1 MRSNIKK
8 VYILAS
14 LLILSSCGGGGGGG
28 AVAQAI
34 AAAISSFTSSSS
46 SVLLG
51 GSVDIS
57 WASTNATSC
66 TASGSWTGT
75 KATSGSETVTIS
87 SAGNNTFT
95 ISCTG
100 EGGSSSRS
108 QSIEGYRNIAG
119 ITLDGY
125 ISGASVFVDTDS
137 DYIMDSDET
146 STTSGSDGSFT
157 IKYENGALISL
168 GGQDVDTL
176 TQLDN
181 FQIIRDLSG
190 YSSDNFMITPVTSVA
205 HFMPSQNIYNTLG
218 LDSTIDINTAD
229 PVANKGDG
237 AGYDVLYEK
246 GNQLTVLAY
255 SLQNMANNLKT
266 TTDSTADYFKAISE
280 EINTEHTATSAAVN
294 IEKKAFI
301 EKVLDNL
308 VTAKSLTISADNKA
322 NAVTALS
329 SVLPII
335 GVKSTDA
342 LTSSVIRFST
352 NTFQTDF
359 VSIANG
365 SAEVTLVNSYTSDVL
380 NYIATDQNIN
390 ASDIQP
396 TILAFADTISLQEDA
411 TVSFSPLLN
420 DSLTTG
426 SAFVITVSSPQNG
439 SVSISGETLT
449 YTPSANFNGQ
459 DSFNYTVTQGSIS
472 ASSTVSV
479 TVAAV
484 NDAPTL
490 NISTSINYNEN
501 STVTIDASAADVDG
515 DDITLTLS
523 GTDAESFNITG
534 NIITFKTPP
543 DFETKNSY
551 SITLTV
557 TDGVETIEKTITIN
571 ITDINESVGYKVPS
585 SIDVIETK
593 E

>member
-51 GSVDIS
+51 GTVDIS

-66 TASGSWTGT
+66 SAPWTTKTGT
-75 KATSGSETVTIS
+75 SGTETVTITT
-87 SAGNNTFT
+87 AGSNTFT

-137 DYIMDSDET
+137 DYIMDSGET

-190 YSSDNFMITPVTSVA
+190 YSSDNFMITPVTSIA

-308 VTAKSLTISADNKA
+308 VAAKSLTISADNKA

-335 GVKSTDA
+335 GVKSTDT

-359 VSIANG
+359 ISIANG
-365 SAEVTLVNSYTSDVL
+365 SAEVTLVNSYSSDVL

-390 ASDIQP
+390 AADIQP
-396 TILAFADTISLQEDA
+396 TILAFADSISLQEDS
-411 TVSFSPLLN
+411 TVSFSPLIN

-426 SAFVITVSSPQNG
+426 SAFVITTSSPLNG

-459 DSFNYTVTQGSIS
+459 DSFNYTVTQGSIT
-472 ASSTVSV
+472 ASSSVSV

-490 NISTSINYNEN
+490 NIASTISYKEN
-501 STVTIDASAADVDG
+501 DTVTIDPSALDVDG
-515 DDITLTLS
+515 DDLTLTIS
-523 GTDAESFNITG
+523 GTDADSFTLTNNLISFNSS
-534 NIITFKTPP
+534 P
-543 DFETKNSY
+543 DFETKSSY
-551 SITLTV
+551 VITLTL
-557 TDGVETIEKTITIN
+557 TDGVLSVEKTITIN
-571 ITDINESVGYKVPS
+571 INDINEDIGYKVPT

>member
-66 TASGSWTGT
+66 SAPWTTQTGT
-75 KATSGSETVTIS
+75 SGTETVTITT
-87 SAGNNTFT
+87 AGSNTFT

-137 DYIMDSDET
+137 DYIMDSGET

-190 YSSDNFMITPVTSVA
+190 YSSDNFMITPVTSIA

-218 LDSTIDINTAD
+218 LDSSIDINTAD

-280 EINTEHTATSAAVN
+280 EISTEHTATSAAVN

-308 VTAKSLTISADNKA
+308 VAAKSLTISADNKA

-365 SAEVTLVNSYTSDVL
+365 SAEVALVNSYSSDVL

-411 TVSFSPLLN
+411 SVSFSPLLN

-472 ASSTVSV
+472 ASSSVSV

-490 NISTSINYNEN
+490 NIATSINYDEN

-523 GTDAESFNITG
+523 GTDAELFNITG
-534 NIITFKTPP
+534 NTISFKTPP

-557 TDGVETIEKTITIN
+557 TDGVETIEKNITIN
-571 ITDINESVGYKVPS
+571 ITDINESIGYKVPS
-585 SIDVIETK
+585 SIEVIETK

>member
-280 EINTEHTATSAAVN
+280 EISTEHSATSAAVN

-308 VTAKSLTISADNKA
+308 VAAKSLTISADNKA

-335 GVKSTDA
+335 GVKSTDT

-359 VSIANG
+359 ISIANG
-365 SAEVTLVNSYTSDVL
+365 SAEVGLVNSYSSDVL

-390 ASDIQP
+390 AADIQP
-396 TILAFADTISLQEDA
+396 TILAFADSISLQEDS
-411 TVSFSPLLN
+411 TVSFSPLIN

-426 SAFVITVSSPQNG
+426 SAFVITTSSPLNG

-459 DSFNYTVTQGSIS
+459 DSFNYTVTQGSIT
-472 ASSTVSV
+472 ASSSVSV

-490 NISTSINYNEN
+490 NIASTISYKEN
-501 STVTIDASAADVDG
+501 DTVTIDPSALDVDG
-515 DDITLTLS
+515 DDLTLTIG
-523 GTDAESFNITG
+523 GTDADSFTLTNNLISFNSS
-534 NIITFKTPP
+534 P
-543 DFETKNSY
+543 DFETKSSY
-551 SITLTV
+551 VITLTL
-557 TDGVETIEKTITIN
+557 TDGVLSVEKTITIN
-571 ITDINESVGYKVPS
+571 INDINEDIGYKVPT

>member
-51 GSVDIS
+51 GTVDIS

-66 TASGSWTGT
+66 SAPWTTQTGT
-75 KATSGSETVTIS
+75 SGTETVTITT
-87 SAGNNTFT
+87 AGNNTFT

-100 EGGSSSRS
+100 EGGSSSQS

-125 ISGASVFVDTDS
+125 ISGANIFIDTDS
-137 DYIMDSDET
+137 DYIMDSGET

-190 YSSDNFMITPVTSVA
+190 YSSDNFMITPVTSIA

-218 LDSTIDINTAD
+218 LDSSIDINTAD

-280 EINTEHTATSAAVN
+280 EISTEHTATSAAVN

-308 VTAKSLTISADNKA
+308 VAAKSLTISADNKA

-335 GVKSTDA
+335 GVKSTDT

-359 VSIANG
+359 ISIANG
-365 SAEVTLVNSYTSDVL
+365 SAEVGLVNSYSSDVL

-390 ASDIQP
+390 AADIQP
-396 TILAFADTISLQEDA
+396 TILAFADSISLQEDS
-411 TVSFSPLLN
+411 TVSFSPLIN

-426 SAFVITVSSPQNG
+426 SAFVITTSSPLNG

-459 DSFNYTVTQGSIS
+459 DSFNYTVTQGSIT
-472 ASSTVSV
+472 ASSSVSV

-490 NISTSINYNEN
+490 NIASTISYKEN
-501 STVTIDASAADVDG
+501 DTVTIDPSALDVDG
-515 DDITLTLS
+515 DDLTLTIS
-523 GTDAESFNITG
+523 GTDADSFTLTNNLISFNSS
-534 NIITFKTPP
+534 P
-543 DFETKNSY
+543 DFETKSSY
-551 SITLTV
+551 VITLTL
-557 TDGVETIEKTITIN
+557 TDGVLSVEKTITIN
-571 ITDINESVGYKVPS
+571 INDINEDIGYKVPT

>member
-1 MRSNIKK
+1 MRSNINK
-8 VYILAS
+8 VYILTS
-14 LLILSSCGGGGGGG
+14 LLVLSSCGGGGGGG

-34 AAAISSFTSSSS
+34 AAAITSFTSSATST
-46 SVLLG
+46 LIG
-51 GSVDIS
+51 GSVDIT

-66 TASGSWTGT
+66 SASGSWSGT
-75 KATSGSETVTIS
+75 KATSGSETIS
-87 SAGNNTFT
+87 ITTAGNNTFT
-95 ISCTG
+95 ITCTG
-100 EGGSSSRS
+100 EGGSSSQS
-108 QSIEGYRNIAG
+108 QSIEGYRNISG

-125 ISGASVFVDTDS
+125 ISGASVFVDTDAN
-137 DYIMDSDET
+137 YIMDSGET
-146 STTSGSDGSFT
+146 STTSGSDGSFA

-218 LDSTIDINTAD
+218 LDSSIDINTAD

-237 AGYDVLYEK
+237 AGFDLLYEK

-266 TTDSTADYFKAISE
+266 STDSTADYFKAISE

-335 GVKSTDA
+335 GVKSTDT

-365 SAEVTLVNSYTSDVL
+365 SAEVALVNSYTSDVL

-411 TVSFSPLLN
+411 TVSFSPLIN

-426 SAFVITVSSPQNG
+426 SAFVITTSSPLNG

-449 YTPSANFNGQ
+449 YTPSANFNGL
-459 DSFNYTVTQGSIS
+459 DSFNYTVTQGSIT

-490 NISTSINYNEN
+490 NIASVINYKEN
-501 STVTIDASAADVDG
+501 NTGTIDTAASDVDG

-523 GTDAESFNITG
+523 GTDSELFNLTG
-534 NIITFKTPP
+534 NILSFKTPP
-543 DFETKNSY
+543 DFETKDSY
-551 SITLTV
+551 SITITL

>member
-51 GSVDIS
+51 GTVDIS

-66 TASGSWTGT
+66 SAPWTTQTGT
-75 KATSGSETVTIS
+75 SGTETVTITT
-87 SAGNNTFT
+87 AGNNTFT

-100 EGGSSSRS
+100 EGGSSSQS

-125 ISGASVFVDTDS
+125 ISGANIFIDTDS
-137 DYIMDSDET
+137 DYIMDSGET

-190 YSSDNFMITPVTSVA
+190 YSSDNFMITPVTSIA

-218 LDSTIDINTAD
+218 LDSSIDINTAD

-280 EINTEHTATSAAVN
+280 EISTEHTATSAAVN

-308 VTAKSLTISADNKA
+308 VAAKSLTISADNKA

-365 SAEVTLVNSYTSDVL
+365 SAEVALVNSYSSDVL

-411 TVSFSPLLN
+411 SVSFSPLLN

-472 ASSTVSV
+472 ASSSVSV

-490 NISTSINYNEN
+490 NIATSINYDEN

-523 GTDAESFNITG
+523 GTDAELFNITG
-534 NIITFKTPP
+534 NTISFKTPP

-557 TDGVETIEKTITIN
+557 TDGVETIEKNITIN
-571 ITDINESVGYKVPS
+571 ITDINESIGYKVPS

>member
-1 MRSNIKK
+1 MHSNIKK

-66 TASGSWTGT
+66 SAPWTTQTGT
-75 KATSGSETVTIS
+75 SGTETVTITT
-87 SAGNNTFT
+87 AGSNTFT

-137 DYIMDSDET
+137 DYIMDSGET

-190 YSSDNFMITPVTSVA
+190 YSSDNFMITPVTSIA

-218 LDSTIDINTAD
+218 LDSSIDINTAD

-308 VTAKSLTISADNKA
+308 VAAKSLTISADNKA

-335 GVKSTDA
+335 GVKSTDT

-359 VSIANG
+359 ISIANG
-365 SAEVTLVNSYTSDVL
+365 SAEVGLVNSYSSDVL

-390 ASDIQP
+390 AADIQP
-396 TILAFADTISLQEDA
+396 TILAFADSISLQEDS
-411 TVSFSPLLN
+411 TVSFSPLIN

-426 SAFVITVSSPQNG
+426 SAFVITTSSPLNG

-459 DSFNYTVTQGSIS
+459 DSFNYTVTQGSIT
-472 ASSTVSV
+472 ASSSVSV

-490 NISTSINYNEN
+490 NIASTISYKEN
-501 STVTIDASAADVDG
+501 DTVTIDPSALDVDG
-515 DDITLTLS
+515 DDLTLTIS
-523 GTDAESFNITG
+523 GTDADSFTLTNNLISFNSS
-534 NIITFKTPP
+534 P
-543 DFETKNSY
+543 DFETKSSY
-551 SITLTV
+551 VITLTL
-557 TDGVETIEKTITIN
+557 TDGVLSVEKTITIN
-571 ITDINESVGYKVPS
+571 INDINEDIGYKVPT

>member
-1 MRSNIKK
+1 MRSNINK
-8 VYILAS
+8 VYILTS
-14 LLILSSCGGGGGGG
+14 LLVLSSCGGGGGGG

-34 AAAISSFTSSSS
+34 AAAITSFTSSATST
-46 SVLLG
+46 LIG
-51 GSVDIS
+51 GSVDIT

-66 TASGSWTGT
+66 SASGSWSGT
-75 KATSGSETVTIS
+75 KATSGSETIS
-87 SAGNNTFT
+87 ITTAGNNTFT
-95 ISCTG
+95 ITCTG
-100 EGGSSSRS
+100 EGGSSSQS
-108 QSIEGYRNIAG
+108 QSIEGYRNISG

-125 ISGASVFVDTDS
+125 ISGASVFVDTDAN
-137 DYIMDSDET
+137 YIMDSGET
-146 STTSGSDGSFT
+146 STTSGSDGSFA

-218 LDSTIDINTAD
+218 LDSSIDINTAD

-237 AGYDVLYEK
+237 AGYDLLYEK

-266 TTDSTADYFKAISE
+266 STDSTADYFKAISE

-335 GVKSTDA
+335 GVKSTDT

-365 SAEVTLVNSYTSDVL
+365 SAEVALVNSYTSDVL

-411 TVSFSPLLN
+411 TVSFSPLIN

-426 SAFVITVSSPQNG
+426 SAFVITTSSPLNG

-449 YTPSANFNGQ
+449 YTPSANFNGL
-459 DSFNYTVTQGSIS
+459 DSFNYTVTQGSIT

-490 NISTSINYNEN
+490 NIASVINYKEN
-501 STVTIDASAADVDG
+501 NTGTIDTAASDVDG

-523 GTDAESFNITG
+523 GTDSELFNLTG
-534 NIITFKTPP
+534 NILSFKTPP
-543 DFETKNSY
+543 DFETKDSY
-551 SITLTV
+551 SITITL

>member
-14 LLILSSCGGGGGGG
+14 LFILSSCGGGGGGG

-51 GSVDIS
+51 GTVDIS

-66 TASGSWTGT
+66 SAPWTTQTGT
-75 KATSGSETVTIS
+75 SGTETVTITT
-87 SAGNNTFT
+87 AGSNNFT

-108 QSIEGYRNIAG
+108 QSIEGYRNIVG

-125 ISGASVFVDTDS
+125 ISGASVFVDADS

-237 AGYDVLYEK
+237 AGYDMLYEK

-308 VTAKSLTISADNKA
+308 VTAKSLTISSDNKA

-335 GVKSTDA
+335 GVKSTDT

-359 VSIANG
+359 ISIANG
-365 SAEVTLVNSYTSDVL
+365 SAEVGLVNSYSSDVL

-390 ASDIQP
+390 AADIQP
-396 TILAFADTISLQEDA
+396 TILAFADSISLQEDS
-411 TVSFSPLLN
+411 TVSFSPLIN

-426 SAFVITVSSPQNG
+426 SAFVITTSSPLNG

-459 DSFNYTVTQGSIS
+459 DSFNYTVTQGSIT
-472 ASSTVSV
+472 ASSSVSV

-490 NISTSINYNEN
+490 NIASTISYKEN
-501 STVTIDASAADVDG
+501 DTVTIDPSALDVDG
-515 DDITLTLS
+515 DDLTLTIS
-523 GTDAESFNITG
+523 GTDADSFTLTNNLISFNSS
-534 NIITFKTPP
+534 P
-543 DFETKNSY
+543 DFETKSSY
-551 SITLTV
+551 VITLTL
-557 TDGVETIEKTITIN
+557 TDGVLSVEKTITIN
-571 ITDINESVGYKVPS
+571 INDINEDIGYKVPT

>member
-66 TASGSWTGT
+66 SAPWTTQTGT
-75 KATSGSETVTIS
+75 SGTETVTITT
-87 SAGNNTFT
+87 AGSNTFT

-137 DYIMDSDET
+137 DYIMDSGET

-190 YSSDNFMITPVTSVA
+190 YSSDNFMITPVTSIA

-218 LDSTIDINTAD
+218 LDSSIDINTAD

-280 EINTEHTATSAAVN
+280 EISTEHTATSAAVN

-308 VTAKSLTISADNKA
+308 VAAKSLTISADNKA

-335 GVKSTDA
+335 GVKSTDT

-359 VSIANG
+359 ISIANG
-365 SAEVTLVNSYTSDVL
+365 SAEVGLVNSYSSDVL

-390 ASDIQP
+390 AADIQP
-396 TILAFADTISLQEDA
+396 TILAFADSISLQEDS
-411 TVSFSPLLN
+411 TVSFSPLIN

-426 SAFVITVSSPQNG
+426 SAFVITTSSPLNG

-459 DSFNYTVTQGSIS
+459 DSFNYTVTQGSIT
-472 ASSTVSV
+472 ASSSVSV

-490 NISTSINYNEN
+490 NIASTISYKEN
-501 STVTIDASAADVDG
+501 DTVTIDPSALDVDG
-515 DDITLTLS
+515 DDLTLTIS
-523 GTDAESFNITG
+523 GTDADSFTLTNNLISFNSS
-534 NIITFKTPP
+534 P
-543 DFETKNSY
+543 DFETKSSY
-551 SITLTV
+551 VITLTL
-557 TDGVETIEKTITIN
+557 TDGVLSVEKTITIN
-571 ITDINESVGYKVPS
+571 INDINEDIGYKVPT

>member
-66 TASGSWTGT
+66 SAPWTTQTGT
-75 KATSGSETVTIS
+75 SGTETVTITT
-87 SAGNNTFT
+87 AGSNTFT

-137 DYIMDSDET
+137 DYIMDSGET

-190 YSSDNFMITPVTSVA
+190 YSSDNFMITPVTSIA

-218 LDSTIDINTAD
+218 LDSSIDINTAD

-237 AGYDVLYEK
+237 AGYDLLYEK

-280 EINTEHTATSAAVN
+280 EISTEHTATSAAVN

-308 VTAKSLTISADNKA
+308 VAAKSLTISADNKA

-365 SAEVTLVNSYTSDVL
+365 SAEVALVNSYSSDVL

-411 TVSFSPLLN
+411 SVSFSPLLN

-472 ASSTVSV
+472 ASSSVSV

-490 NISTSINYNEN
+490 NIATSINYDEN

-523 GTDAESFNITG
+523 GTDAELFNITG
-534 NIITFKTPP
+534 NTISFKTPP

-557 TDGVETIEKTITIN
+557 TDGVETIEKNITIN
-571 ITDINESVGYKVPS
+571 ITDINESIGYKVPS

>member
-51 GSVDIS
+51 GTVDIS

-66 TASGSWTGT
+66 SAPWTTQTGT
-75 KATSGSETVTIS
+75 SGTETVTITT
-87 SAGNNTFT
+87 AGNNTFT

-100 EGGSSSRS
+100 EGGSSSQS

-125 ISGASVFVDTDS
+125 ISGANIFIDTDS
-137 DYIMDSDET
+137 DYIMDSGET

-190 YSSDNFMITPVTSVA
+190 YSSDNFMITPVTSIA

-218 LDSTIDINTAD
+218 LDSSIDINTAD

-237 AGYDVLYEK
+237 AGYDLLYEK

-280 EINTEHTATSAAVN
+280 EISTEHTATSAAVN

-308 VTAKSLTISADNKA
+308 VAAKSLTISADNKA

-335 GVKSTDA
+335 GVKSTDT

-359 VSIANG
+359 ISIANG
-365 SAEVTLVNSYTSDVL
+365 SAEVGLVNSYSSDVL

-390 ASDIQP
+390 AADIQP
-396 TILAFADTISLQEDA
+396 TILAFADSISLQEDS
-411 TVSFSPLLN
+411 TVSFSPLIN

-426 SAFVITVSSPQNG
+426 SAFVITTSSPLNG

-459 DSFNYTVTQGSIS
+459 DSFNYTVTQGSIT
-472 ASSTVSV
+472 ASSSVSV

-490 NISTSINYNEN
+490 NIASTISYKEN
-501 STVTIDASAADVDG
+501 DTVTIDPSALDVDG
-515 DDITLTLS
+515 DDLTLTIS
-523 GTDAESFNITG
+523 GTDADSFTLTNNLISFNSS
-534 NIITFKTPP
+534 P
-543 DFETKNSY
+543 DFETKSSY
-551 SITLTV
+551 VITLTL
-557 TDGVETIEKTITIN
+557 TDGVLSVEKTITIN
-571 ITDINESVGYKVPS
+571 INDINEDIGYKVPT

>member
-51 GSVDIS
+51 GTVDIS

-66 TASGSWTGT
+66 SAPWTT
-75 KATSGSETVTIS
+75 KTSTSGTETVTITT
-87 SAGNNTFT
+87 AGSNTFT

-137 DYIMDSDET
+137 DYIMDSGET

-190 YSSDNFMITPVTSVA
+190 YSSDNFMITPVTSIA

-308 VTAKSLTISADNKA
+308 VAAKSLTISADNKA

-335 GVKSTDA
+335 GVKSTDT

-359 VSIANG
+359 ISIANG
-365 SAEVTLVNSYTSDVL
+365 SAEVTLVNSYSSDVL

-390 ASDIQP
+390 AADIQP
-396 TILAFADTISLQEDA
+396 TILAFADSISLQEDS
-411 TVSFSPLLN
+411 TVSFSPLIN

-426 SAFVITVSSPQNG
+426 SAFVITTSSPLNG

-459 DSFNYTVTQGSIS
+459 DSFNYTVTQGSIT
-472 ASSTVSV
+472 ASSSVSV

-490 NISTSINYNEN
+490 NIASTISYKEN
-501 STVTIDASAADVDG
+501 DTVTIDPSALDVDG
-515 DDITLTLS
+515 DDLTLTIS
-523 GTDAESFNITG
+523 GTDADSFTLTNNLISFNSS
-534 NIITFKTPP
+534 P
-543 DFETKNSY
+543 DFETKSSY
-551 SITLTV
+551 VITLTL
-557 TDGVETIEKTITIN
+557 TDGVLSVEKTITIN
-571 ITDINESVGYKVPS
+571 INDINEDIGYKVPT

>member
-1 MRSNIKK
+1 MRSNINK
-8 VYILAS
+8 VYILTS
-14 LLILSSCGGGGGGG
+14 LLVLSSCGGGGGGG

-34 AAAISSFTSSSS
+34 AAAITSFTSSATST
-46 SVLLG
+46 LIG

-57 WASTNATSC
+57 WASTNASSC
-66 TASGSWTGT
+66 SASGSWSGT
-75 KATSGSETVTIS
+75 KATSGSETIS
-87 SAGNNTFT
+87 ITTAGNNTFT
-95 ISCTG
+95 ITCTG
-100 EGGSSSRS
+100 EGGSSSQS
-108 QSIEGYRNIAG
+108 QSIEGYRNISG

-125 ISGASVFVDTDS
+125 ISGASVFVDTDAN
-137 DYIMDSDET
+137 YIMDSGET
-146 STTSGSDGSFT
+146 STTSGSDGSFA

-205 HFMPSQNIYNTLG
+205 HFMPTQNIYNMLG
-218 LDSTIDINTAD
+218 LDSSIDINTAD

-237 AGYDVLYEK
+237 AGYDLLYEK

-266 TTDSTADYFKAISE
+266 STDSTADYFKAISE
-280 EINTEHTATSAAVN
+280 EINTEHMATSAAVN

-335 GVKSTDA
+335 GVKSTDT

-365 SAEVTLVNSYTSDVL
+365 SAEVALVNSYTSDVL

-411 TVSFSPLLN
+411 TVSFSPLIN

-426 SAFVITVSSPQNG
+426 SAFVITTSSPLNG

-449 YTPSANFNGQ
+449 YTPSANFNGL
-459 DSFNYTVTQGSIS
+459 DSFNYTVTQGSIT

-490 NISTSINYNEN
+490 NIASVINYKEN
-501 STVTIDASAADVDG
+501 NTGTIDTAASDVDG

-523 GTDAESFNITG
+523 GTDSELFNLTG
-534 NIITFKTPP
+534 NILSFKTPP
-543 DFETKNSY
+543 DFETKDSY
-551 SITLTV
+551 SITITL
-557 TDGVETIEKTITIN
+557 TDGLETIEKTITIN

>member
-66 TASGSWTGT
+66 SAPWTTQTGT
-75 KATSGSETVTIS
+75 SGTETVTITT
-87 SAGNNTFT
+87 AGSNTFT

-108 QSIEGYRNIAG
+108 QNIEGYRNIAG

-137 DYIMDSDET
+137 DYIMDSGET

-190 YSSDNFMITPVTSVA
+190 YSSDNFMITPVTSIA

-218 LDSTIDINTAD
+218 LDSSIDINTAD

-308 VTAKSLTISADNKA
+308 VAAKSLTISADNKA

-335 GVKSTDA
+335 GVKSTDT

-359 VSIANG
+359 ISIANG
-365 SAEVTLVNSYTSDVL
+365 SAEVGLVNSYSSDVL

-390 ASDIQP
+390 AADIQP
-396 TILAFADTISLQEDA
+396 TILAFADSISLQEDS
-411 TVSFSPLLN
+411 TVSFSPLIN

-426 SAFVITVSSPQNG
+426 SAFVITTSSPLNG

-459 DSFNYTVTQGSIS
+459 DSFNYTVTQGSIT
-472 ASSTVSV
+472 ASSSVSV

-490 NISTSINYNEN
+490 NIASTISYKEN
-501 STVTIDASAADVDG
+501 DTVTIDPSALDVDG
-515 DDITLTLS
+515 DDLTLTIS
-523 GTDAESFNITG
+523 GTDADSFTLTNNLISFNSS
-534 NIITFKTPP
+534 P
-543 DFETKNSY
+543 DFETKSSY
-551 SITLTV
+551 VITLTL
-557 TDGVETIEKTITIN
+557 TDGVLSVEKTITIN
-571 ITDINESVGYKVPS
+571 INDINEDIGYKVPT

>member
-66 TASGSWTGT
+66 SAPWTTQTGT
-75 KATSGSETVTIS
+75 SGTETVTITT
-87 SAGNNTFT
+87 AGSNTFT

-137 DYIMDSDET
+137 DYIMDSGET

-190 YSSDNFMITPVTSVA
+190 YSSDNFMITPVTSIA

-218 LDSTIDINTAD
+218 LDSSIDINTAD

-280 EINTEHTATSAAVN
+280 EISTEHTATSAAVN

-308 VTAKSLTISADNKA
+308 VAAKSLTISADNKA

-365 SAEVTLVNSYTSDVL
+365 SAEVALVNSYSSDVL

-411 TVSFSPLLN
+411 SVSFSPLLN

-472 ASSTVSV
+472 ASSSVSV

-490 NISTSINYNEN
+490 NIATSINYDEN

-523 GTDAESFNITG
+523 GTDAELFNITG
-534 NIITFKTPP
+534 NTISFKTPP

-557 TDGVETIEKTITIN
+557 TDGVETIEKNITIN
-571 ITDINESVGYKVPS
+571 ITDINESIGYKVPS

>member
-14 LLILSSCGGGGGGG
+14 LFILSSCGGGGGGG

-51 GSVDIS
+51 GTVDIS

-66 TASGSWTGT
+66 SAPWTTQTGT
-75 KATSGSETVTIS
+75 SGTETVTITT
-87 SAGNNTFT
+87 AGSNNFT

-108 QSIEGYRNIAG
+108 QSIEGYRNIVG

-125 ISGASVFVDTDS
+125 ISGASVFVDADS

-237 AGYDVLYEK
+237 AGYDMLYEK

-280 EINTEHTATSAAVN
+280 EINTEHTTTSAAVN

-308 VTAKSLTISADNKA
+308 VTAKSLTISSDNKA

-335 GVKSTDA
+335 GVKSTDT

-359 VSIANG
+359 ISIANG
-365 SAEVTLVNSYTSDVL
+365 SAEVGLVNSYSSDVL

-390 ASDIQP
+390 AADIQP
-396 TILAFADTISLQEDA
+396 TILAFADSISLQEDS
-411 TVSFSPLLN
+411 TVSFSPLIN

-426 SAFVITVSSPQNG
+426 SAFVITTSSPLNG

-459 DSFNYTVTQGSIS
+459 DSFNYTVTQGSIT
-472 ASSTVSV
+472 ASSSVSV

-490 NISTSINYNEN
+490 NIASTISYKEN
-501 STVTIDASAADVDG
+501 DTVTIDPSALDVDG
-515 DDITLTLS
+515 DDLTLTIS
-523 GTDAESFNITG
+523 GTDADSFTLTNNLISFNSS
-534 NIITFKTPP
+534 P
-543 DFETKNSY
+543 DFETKSSY
-551 SITLTV
+551 VITLTL
-557 TDGVETIEKTITIN
+557 TDGVLSVEKTITIN
-571 ITDINESVGYKVPS
+571 INDINEDIGYKVPT

>member
-51 GSVDIS
+51 GTVDIS

-66 TASGSWTGT
+66 SAPWTT
-75 KATSGSETVTIS
+75 KTSTSGTETVTITT
-87 SAGNNTFT
+87 AGSNTFT

-137 DYIMDSDET
+137 DYIMDSGET

-190 YSSDNFMITPVTSVA
+190 YSSDNFMITPVTSIA

-218 LDSTIDINTAD
+218 LDSSIDINTAD

-246 GNQLTVLAY
+246 GNQLTVLVY

-308 VTAKSLTISADNKA
+308 VAAKSLTISADNKA

-335 GVKSTDA
+335 GVKSTDT

-359 VSIANG
+359 ISIANG
-365 SAEVTLVNSYTSDVL
+365 SAEVTLVNSYSSDVL

-390 ASDIQP
+390 AADIQP
-396 TILAFADTISLQEDA
+396 TILAFADSISLQEDS
-411 TVSFSPLLN
+411 TVSFSPLIN

-426 SAFVITVSSPQNG
+426 SAFVITTSSPLNG

-459 DSFNYTVTQGSIS
+459 DSFNYTVTQGSIT
-472 ASSTVSV
+472 ASSSVSV

-490 NISTSINYNEN
+490 NIASTISYKEN
-501 STVTIDASAADVDG
+501 DTVTIDPSALDVDG
-515 DDITLTLS
+515 DDLTLTIS
-523 GTDAESFNITG
+523 GTDADSFTLTNNLISFNSS
-534 NIITFKTPP
+534 P
-543 DFETKNSY
+543 DFETKSSY
-551 SITLTV
+551 VITLTL
-557 TDGVETIEKTITIN
+557 TDGVLSVEKTITIN
-571 ITDINESVGYKVPS
+571 INDINEDIGYKVPT

>member
-66 TASGSWTGT
+66 SAPWTTQTGT
-75 KATSGSETVTIS
+75 SGTETVTITT
-87 SAGNNTFT
+87 AGSNTFT

-125 ISGASVFVDTDS
+125 ISGASVFFDSDS
-137 DYIMDSDET
+137 DYVMDSCEKR
-146 STTSGSDGSFT
+146 TTSGSDGSFT

-190 YSSDNFMITPVTSVA
+190 YSSDNFMITPVTSIA

-218 LDSTIDINTAD
+218 LDSSIDINTAD

-280 EINTEHTATSAAVN
+280 EISTEHTATSAAVN

-308 VTAKSLTISADNKA
+308 VAAKSLTISADNKA

-335 GVKSTDA
+335 GVKSTDT

-359 VSIANG
+359 ISIANG
-365 SAEVTLVNSYTSDVL
+365 SAEVGLVNSYSSDVL

-390 ASDIQP
+390 AADIQP
-396 TILAFADTISLQEDA
+396 TILAFADSISLQEDS
-411 TVSFSPLLN
+411 TVSFSPLIN

-426 SAFVITVSSPQNG
+426 SAFVITTSSPLNG

-459 DSFNYTVTQGSIS
+459 DSFNYTVTQGSIT
-472 ASSTVSV
+472 ASSSVSV

-490 NISTSINYNEN
+490 NIASTISYKEN
-501 STVTIDASAADVDG
+501 DTVTIDPSALDVDG
-515 DDITLTLS
+515 DDLTLTIS
-523 GTDAESFNITG
+523 GTDADSFTLTNNLISFNSS
-534 NIITFKTPP
+534 P
-543 DFETKNSY
+543 DFETKSSY
-551 SITLTV
+551 VITLTL
-557 TDGVETIEKTITIN
+557 TDGILSVEKTITIN
-571 ITDINESVGYKVPS
+571 INDINEDIGYKVPT

>member
-34 AAAISSFTSSSS
+34 AAAISSFTSSSC

-51 GSVDIS
+51 GTVDIS

-66 TASGSWTGT
+66 SAPWTTKTGT
-75 KATSGSETVTIS
+75 SGTETVTITT
-87 SAGNNTFT
+87 AGSNTFT

-137 DYIMDSDET
+137 DYIMDSGET

-190 YSSDNFMITPVTSVA
+190 YSSDNFMITPVTSIA

-280 EINTEHTATSAAVN
+280 EINTEHTATNATVN

-308 VTAKSLTISADNKA
+308 VAAKSLTISADNKA

-335 GVKSTDA
+335 GVKSTDT

-359 VSIANG
+359 ISIANG
-365 SAEVTLVNSYTSDVL
+365 SAEVTLVNSYSSDVL

-390 ASDIQP
+390 AADIQP
-396 TILAFADTISLQEDA
+396 TILAFADSISLQEDS
-411 TVSFSPLLN
+411 TVSFSPLIN

-426 SAFVITVSSPQNG
+426 SAFVITTSSPLNG

-459 DSFNYTVTQGSIS
+459 DSFNYTVTQGSIT
-472 ASSTVSV
+472 ASSSVSV

-490 NISTSINYNEN
+490 NIASTISYKEN
-501 STVTIDASAADVDG
+501 DTVTIDPSALDVDG
-515 DDITLTLS
+515 DDLTLTIS
-523 GTDAESFNITG
+523 GTDADSFTLTNNLISFNSS
-534 NIITFKTPP
+534 P
-543 DFETKNSY
+543 DFETKSSY
-551 SITLTV
+551 VITLTL
-557 TDGVETIEKTITIN
+557 TDGVLSVEKTITIN
-571 ITDINESVGYKVPS
+571 INDINEDIGYKVPT

>member
-1 MRSNIKK
+1 MRSNINK
-8 VYILAS
+8 VYILTS
-14 LLILSSCGGGGGGG
+14 LLVLSSCGGGGGGG
-28 AVAQAI
+28 AIAQAI
-34 AAAISSFTSSSS
+34 AAAITSFTSSATST
-46 SVLLG
+46 LIG
-51 GSVDIS
+51 GSVDIT

-66 TASGSWTGT
+66 SASGSWSGT
-75 KATSGSETVTIS
+75 KATSGSETIS
-87 SAGNNTFT
+87 ITTAGNNTFT
-95 ISCTG
+95 ITCTG
-100 EGGSSSRS
+100 EGGSSSQS
-108 QSIEGYRNIAG
+108 QSIEGYRNISG

-125 ISGASVFVDTDS
+125 ISGASVFVDTDAN
-137 DYIMDSDET
+137 YIMDSGET
-146 STTSGSDGSFT
+146 STTSGSDGSFA

-190 YSSDNFMITPVTSVA
+190 YSSDSFMITPLTSVA
-205 HFMPSQNIYNTLG
+205 HFMPTQNIYNTLG
-218 LDSTIDINTAD
+218 LDSSIDINTAD

-237 AGYDVLYEK
+237 AGYDLLYEK

-266 TTDSTADYFKAISE
+266 STDSTSDYFKAISE

-335 GVKSTDA
+335 GVKSTDT

-365 SAEVTLVNSYTSDVL
+365 SAEVALVNSYTSDVL

-411 TVSFSPLLN
+411 TVSFSPLIN

-426 SAFVITVSSPQNG
+426 SAFVITTSSPLNG

-449 YTPSANFNGQ
+449 YTPSANFNGL
-459 DSFNYTVTQGSIS
+459 DSFNYTVTQGSIT

-490 NISTSINYNEN
+490 NIASVINYKEN
-501 STVTIDASAADVDG
+501 NTGTIDTAASDVDG

-523 GTDAESFNITG
+523 GTDSELFNLTG
-534 NIITFKTPP
+534 NILSFKTPP
-543 DFETKNSY
+543 DFETKDSY
-551 SITLTV
+551 SITITL

>member
-1 MRSNIKK
+1 MRSNINK

-14 LLILSSCGGGGGGG
+14 LLVLSSCGGGGGGG

-34 AAAISSFTSSSS
+34 AAAITSFTASSS

-51 GSVDIS
+51 QSVDIS

-75 KATSGSETVTIS
+75 KGTSGSETITIS
-87 SAGNNTFT
+87 TAGNNTFT

-100 EGGSSSRS
+100 EGGSSSQS

-125 ISGASVFVDTDS
+125 ISGASVFIDTDS
-137 DYIMDSDET
+137 DYIMDSGET
-146 STTSGSDGSFT
+146 STTSGSDGSFS
-157 IKYENGALISL
+157 IKYENGVLVSL

-190 YSSDNFMITPVTSVA
+190 HSSDSFMITPVTSVA

-218 LDSTIDINTAD
+218 LDSSIDIYTTD

-237 AGYDVLYEK
+237 AGYDLLYEK

-266 TTDSTADYFKAISE
+266 STDSTADYFKAISE

-294 IEKKAFI
+294 IEKNAFI
-301 EKVLDNL
+301 EKVIDNL
-308 VTAKSLTISADNKA
+308 VTAKSLTISANNKA
-322 NAVTALS
+322 NAITALS

-365 SAEVTLVNSYTSDVL
+365 SAEVTLVNSYSSDVL

-426 SAFVITVSSPQNG
+426 SAFVITASSPLNG

-484 NDAPTL
+484 NDAPTVD
-490 NISTSINYNEN
+490 IASSINYNEN
-501 STVTIDASAADVDG
+501 STATINASAADVDG

-523 GTDAESFNITG
+523 GTDAESFNITS
-534 NIITFKTPP
+534 NIISFKTPP

-557 TDGVETIEKTITIN
+557 TDGVETVVKNITIN
-571 ITDINESVGYKVPS
+571 ITDINESKGYEVAT
-585 SIDVIETK
+585 SISIIDTK

>member
-1 MRSNIKK
+1 
-8 VYILAS
+8 
-14 LLILSSCGGGGGGG
+14 
-28 AVAQAI
+28 
-34 AAAISSFTSSSS
+34 
-46 SVLLG
+46 
-51 GSVDIS
+51 
-57 WASTNATSC
+57 
-66 TASGSWTGT
+66 
-75 KATSGSETVTIS
+75 
-87 SAGNNTFT
+87 
-95 ISCTG
+95 
-100 EGGSSSRS
+100 
-108 QSIEGYRNIAG
+108 
-119 ITLDGY
+119 
-125 ISGASVFVDTDS
+125 
-137 DYIMDSDET
+137 
-146 STTSGSDGSFT
+146 
-157 IKYENGALISL
+157 
-168 GGQDVDTL
+168 
-176 TQLDN
+176 
-181 FQIIRDLSG
+181 
-190 YSSDNFMITPVTSVA
+190 MITPVTSVA

-237 AGYDVLYEK
+237 AGYDMLYEK

-308 VTAKSLTISADNKA
+308 VTAKSLTISSDNKA

-335 GVKSTDA
+335 GVKSTDT

-359 VSIANG
+359 ISIANG
-365 SAEVTLVNSYTSDVL
+365 SAEVGLVNSYSSDVL

-390 ASDIQP
+390 AADIQP
-396 TILAFADTISLQEDA
+396 TILAFADSISLQEDS
-411 TVSFSPLLN
+411 TVSFSPLIN

-426 SAFVITVSSPQNG
+426 SAFVITTSSPLNG

-459 DSFNYTVTQGSIS
+459 DSFNYTVTQGSIT
-472 ASSTVSV
+472 ASSSVSV

-490 NISTSINYNEN
+490 NIASTISYKEN
-501 STVTIDASAADVDG
+501 DTVTIDPSALDVDG
-515 DDITLTLS
+515 DDLTLTIS
-523 GTDAESFNITG
+523 GTDADSFTLTNNLISFNSS
-534 NIITFKTPP
+534 P
-543 DFETKNSY
+543 DFETKSSY
-551 SITLTV
+551 VITLTL
-557 TDGVETIEKTITIN
+557 TDGVLSVEKTITIN
-571 ITDINESVGYKVPS
+571 INDINEDIGYKFPT

>member
-51 GSVDIS
+51 GTVDIS

-66 TASGSWTGT
+66 SAPWTTKTGT
-75 KATSGSETVTIS
+75 SGTETVTITT
-87 SAGNNTFT
+87 AGSNTFT

-137 DYIMDSDET
+137 DYIMDSGET

-190 YSSDNFMITPVTSVA
+190 YSSDNFMITPVTSIA

-218 LDSTIDINTAD
+218 LDSSIDINTAD

-280 EINTEHTATSAAVN
+280 EISTEHTATSAAVN

-308 VTAKSLTISADNKA
+308 VAAKSLTISADNKA

-335 GVKSTDA
+335 GVKSTDT

-359 VSIANG
+359 ISIANG
-365 SAEVTLVNSYTSDVL
+365 SAEVGLVNSYSSDVL

-390 ASDIQP
+390 AADIQP
-396 TILAFADTISLQEDA
+396 TILAFADSISLQEDS
-411 TVSFSPLLN
+411 TVSFSPLIN

-426 SAFVITVSSPQNG
+426 SAFVITTSSPLNG

-459 DSFNYTVTQGSIS
+459 DSFNYTVTQGSIT
-472 ASSTVSV
+472 ASSSVSV

-490 NISTSINYNEN
+490 NIASTISYKEN
-501 STVTIDASAADVDG
+501 DTVTIDPSALDVDG
-515 DDITLTLS
+515 DDLTLTIS
-523 GTDAESFNITG
+523 GTDADSFTLTNNLISFNSS
-534 NIITFKTPP
+534 P
-543 DFETKNSY
+543 DFETKSSY
-551 SITLTV
+551 VITLTL
-557 TDGVETIEKTITIN
+557 TDGVLSVEKTITIN
-571 ITDINESVGYKVPS
+571 INDINEDIGYKVPT

>member
-1 MRSNIKK
+1 MRSNINK

-14 LLILSSCGGGGGGG
+14 LLVLSSCGGGGGGG

-34 AAAISSFTSSSS
+34 AAAITSFTASSS

-51 GSVDIS
+51 QSVDIS

-75 KATSGSETVTIS
+75 KGTSGSETITIS
-87 SAGNNTFT
+87 TAGNNTFT

-100 EGGSSSRS
+100 EGGSSSQS

-125 ISGASVFVDTDS
+125 ISGASVFIDTDS
-137 DYIMDSDET
+137 DYIMDSGET
-146 STTSGSDGSFT
+146 STTSGSDGSFS
-157 IKYENGALISL
+157 IKYENGVLVSL

-190 YSSDNFMITPVTSVA
+190 HSSDSFMITPVTSVA

-218 LDSTIDINTAD
+218 LDSSIDIYTAD

-237 AGYDVLYEK
+237 AGYDLLYEK

-266 TTDSTADYFKAISE
+266 STDSTADYFKAISE

-294 IEKKAFI
+294 IEKNAFI
-301 EKVLDNL
+301 EKVIDNL
-308 VTAKSLTISADNKA
+308 VTAKSLTISANNKA
-322 NAVTALS
+322 NAITALS

-365 SAEVTLVNSYTSDVL
+365 SAEVTLVNSYSSDVL

-426 SAFVITVSSPQNG
+426 SAFVITASSPLNG

-484 NDAPTL
+484 NDAPTVD
-490 NISTSINYNEN
+490 IASSINYNEN
-501 STVTIDASAADVDG
+501 STATINASAADVDG

-523 GTDAESFNITG
+523 GTDAESFNITS
-534 NIITFKTPP
+534 NIISFKTPP

-557 TDGVETIEKTITIN
+557 TDGVETVVKNITIN
-571 ITDINESVGYKVPS
+571 ITDTNESKGYEVAT
-585 SIDVIETK
+585 SISIIDTK

>member
-51 GSVDIS
+51 GTVDIS

-66 TASGSWTGT
+66 SAPWTTQTGT
-75 KATSGSETVTIS
+75 SGTETVTITT
-87 SAGNNTFT
+87 AGNNTFT

-100 EGGSSSRS
+100 EGGSSSQS

-125 ISGASVFVDTDS
+125 ISGANIFIDTDS
-137 DYIMDSDET
+137 DYIMDSGET

-190 YSSDNFMITPVTSVA
+190 YSSDNFMITPVTSIA

-218 LDSTIDINTAD
+218 LDSSIDINTAD

-237 AGYDVLYEK
+237 AGYDLLYEK

-308 VTAKSLTISADNKA
+308 VAAKSLTISADNKA

-365 SAEVTLVNSYTSDVL
+365 SAEVALVNSYSSDVL

-411 TVSFSPLLN
+411 SVSFSPLLN

-472 ASSTVSV
+472 ASSSVSV

-490 NISTSINYNEN
+490 NIATSINYDEN

-523 GTDAESFNITG
+523 GTDAELFNITG
-534 NIITFKTPP
+534 NTISFKTPP

-557 TDGVETIEKTITIN
+557 TDGVETIEKNITIN
-571 ITDINESVGYKVPS
+571 ITDINESIGYKVPS

>member
-51 GSVDIS
+51 GTVDIS
-57 WASTNATSC
+57 WVSTNATSC
-66 TASGSWTGT
+66 SAPWTT
-75 KATSGSETVTIS
+75 KTSTSGTETVTITT
-87 SAGNNTFT
+87 AGSNTFT

-137 DYIMDSDET
+137 DYIMDSGET

-190 YSSDNFMITPVTSVA
+190 YSSDNFMITPVTSIA

-218 LDSTIDINTAD
+218 LDSAIDINTAD

-280 EINTEHTATSAAVN
+280 EISTEHTATSAAVN

-308 VTAKSLTISADNKA
+308 VAAKSLTISADNKA

-335 GVKSTDA
+335 GVKSTDT

-359 VSIANG
+359 ISIANG
-365 SAEVTLVNSYTSDVL
+365 SAEVTLVNSYSSDVL

-390 ASDIQP
+390 AADIQP
-396 TILAFADTISLQEDA
+396 TILAFADSISLQEDS
-411 TVSFSPLLN
+411 TVSFSPLIN

-426 SAFVITVSSPQNG
+426 SAFVITTSSPLNG

-459 DSFNYTVTQGSIS
+459 DSFNYTVTQGSIT
-472 ASSTVSV
+472 ASSSVSV

-490 NISTSINYNEN
+490 NIASTISYKEN
-501 STVTIDASAADVDG
+501 DTVTIDPSALDVDG
-515 DDITLTLS
+515 DDLTLTIS
-523 GTDAESFNITG
+523 GTDADSFTLTNNLISFNSS
-534 NIITFKTPP
+534 P
-543 DFETKNSY
+543 DFETKSSY
-551 SITLTV
+551 VITLTL
-557 TDGVETIEKTITIN
+557 TDGVLSVEKTITIN
-571 ITDINESVGYKVPS
+571 INDINEDIGYKVPT

>member
-1 MRSNIKK
+1 MRSNINK

-14 LLILSSCGGGGGGG
+14 LLVLSSCGGGGGGG

-34 AAAISSFTSSSS
+34 AAAITSFTASSS

-51 GSVDIS
+51 QSVDIS

-75 KATSGSETVTIS
+75 KGTSGSETITIS
-87 SAGNNTFT
+87 TAGNNTFT

-100 EGGSSSRS
+100 EGGSSSQS

-125 ISGASVFVDTDS
+125 ISGASVFIDTDS
-137 DYIMDSDET
+137 DYIMDSGET
-146 STTSGSDGSFT
+146 STTSGSDGSFS
-157 IKYENGALISL
+157 IKYENGVLVSL

-190 YSSDNFMITPVTSVA
+190 HSSDSFMITPVTSVA

-218 LDSTIDINTAD
+218 LDSSIDIYTAD

-237 AGYDVLYEK
+237 AGYDLLYEK

-266 TTDSTADYFKAISE
+266 STDSTADYFKAISE

-294 IEKKAFI
+294 IEKNAFI
-301 EKVLDNL
+301 EKVIDNL
-308 VTAKSLTISADNKA
+308 VTAKSLTISANNKA
-322 NAVTALS
+322 NAITALS

-365 SAEVTLVNSYTSDVL
+365 SAEVTLVNSYSSDVL

-426 SAFVITVSSPQNG
+426 SAFVITASSPLNG

-484 NDAPTL
+484 NDAPTVD
-490 NISTSINYNEN
+490 IASSINYNEN
-501 STVTIDASAADVDG
+501 STATINASAADVDG

-523 GTDAESFNITG
+523 GTDAESFNITS
-534 NIITFKTPP
+534 NIISFKTPP

-557 TDGVETIEKTITIN
+557 TDGVETVVKNITIN
-571 ITDINESVGYKVPS
+571 ITDINESKGYEVAT
-585 SIDVIETK
+585 SISIIDTK

>member
-66 TASGSWTGT
+66 SAPWTTQTGT
-75 KATSGSETVTIS
+75 SGTETVTITT
-87 SAGNNTFT
+87 AGSNTFT

-137 DYIMDSDET
+137 DYIMDSGET

-190 YSSDNFMITPVTSVA
+190 YSSDNFMITPVTSIA

-218 LDSTIDINTAD
+218 LDSSIDINTAD

-308 VTAKSLTISADNKA
+308 VAAKSLTISADNKA

-335 GVKSTDA
+335 GVKSTDT

-359 VSIANG
+359 ISIANG
-365 SAEVTLVNSYTSDVL
+365 SAEVGLVNSYSSDVL

-390 ASDIQP
+390 AADIQP
-396 TILAFADTISLQEDA
+396 TILAFADSISLQEDS
-411 TVSFSPLLN
+411 TVSFSPLIN

-426 SAFVITVSSPQNG
+426 SAFVITTSSPLNG

-459 DSFNYTVTQGSIS
+459 DSFNYTVTQGSIT
-472 ASSTVSV
+472 ASSSVSV

-490 NISTSINYNEN
+490 NIASTISYKEN
-501 STVTIDASAADVDG
+501 DTVTIDPSALDVDG
-515 DDITLTLS
+515 DDLTLTIS
-523 GTDAESFNITG
+523 GTDADSFTLTNNLISFNSS
-534 NIITFKTPP
+534 P
-543 DFETKNSY
+543 DFETKSSY
-551 SITLTV
+551 VITLTL
-557 TDGVETIEKTITIN
+557 TDGVLSVEKTITIN
-571 ITDINESVGYKVPS
+571 INDINEDIGYKVPT

>member
-1 MRSNIKK
+1 MHSNIKK

-66 TASGSWTGT
+66 SAPWTTQTGT
-75 KATSGSETVTIS
+75 SGTETVTITT
-87 SAGNNTFT
+87 AGSNTFT

-137 DYIMDSDET
+137 DYIMDSGET

-190 YSSDNFMITPVTSVA
+190 YSSDNFMITPVTSIA

-218 LDSTIDINTAD
+218 LDSSIDINTAD

-266 TTDSTADYFKAISE
+266 TTDSTADYFKSISE
-280 EINTEHTATSAAVN
+280 EISTEHTATSAAVN

-301 EKVLDNL
+301 ENVLDNL
-308 VTAKSLTISADNKA
+308 VAAKSLTISADNKA

-335 GVKSTDA
+335 GVKSTDT

-359 VSIANG
+359 ISIANG
-365 SAEVTLVNSYTSDVL
+365 SAEVGLVNSYSSDVL

-390 ASDIQP
+390 AADIQP
-396 TILAFADTISLQEDA
+396 TILAFADSISLQEDS
-411 TVSFSPLLN
+411 TVSFSPLIN

-426 SAFVITVSSPQNG
+426 SAFVITTSSPLNG

-459 DSFNYTVTQGSIS
+459 DSFNYTVTQGSIT
-472 ASSTVSV
+472 ASSSVSV

-490 NISTSINYNEN
+490 NIASTISYKEN
-501 STVTIDASAADVDG
+501 DTVTIDPSALDVDG
-515 DDITLTLS
+515 DDLTLTIS
-523 GTDAESFNITG
+523 GTDADSFTLTNNLISFNSS
-534 NIITFKTPP
+534 P
-543 DFETKNSY
+543 DFETKSSY
-551 SITLTV
+551 VITLTL
-557 TDGVETIEKTITIN
+557 TDGVLSVEKTITIN
-571 ITDINESVGYKVPS
+571 INDINEDIGYKVPT